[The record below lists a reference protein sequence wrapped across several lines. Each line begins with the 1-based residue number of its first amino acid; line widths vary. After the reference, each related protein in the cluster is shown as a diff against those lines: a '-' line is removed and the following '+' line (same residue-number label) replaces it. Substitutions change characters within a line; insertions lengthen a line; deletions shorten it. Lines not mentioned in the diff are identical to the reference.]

1 MSWRIVTGIGVYIVI
16 GFWVMIRAY
25 TAPGKDCK
33 KGIDFTTGDIIPL
46 IFPGVA
52 FWPLFIFGTPSG
64 GKVLVRGR
72 TWQ

>member
-16 GFWVMIRAY
+16 GSWVMIRWY
-25 TAPGKDCK
+25 TAPPAYGVRGD
-33 KGIDFTTGDIIPL
+33 DFTVDHIFPV

-52 FWPLFIFGTPSG
+52 FWPLFIFNTPSG